1 MWFDIVSIINKC
13 STKIYQELHPRE
25 LIRVKI
31 DALLQRSRQ
40 TWRHPRVYW
49 ASHMD
54 TMQTIF
60 PEFLHVL
67 LTKIKQNN
75 YIWHLWILIKVLL
88 RIQVSLLKWSTH
100 GNWQIIYPKS
110 NLLTSPVPTEY
121 FATNVFNYLH
131 AAFKTVSLNEAESRS
146 QVAPHVYSSTLHK
159 CLNANLPH
167 SWSGQVGTRMHS
179 WLLKNNQFLIPERKT
194 NLLITSSDSSRLT
207 WIPLSQ

>member
-1 MWFDIVSIINKC
+1 MNS
-13 STKIYQELHPRE
+13 Y
-25 LIRVKI
+25 
-31 DALLQRSRQ
+31 
-40 TWRHPRVYW
+40 
-49 ASHMD
+49 
-54 TMQTIF
+54 
-60 PEFLHVL
+60 
-67 LTKIKQNN
+67 
-75 YIWHLWILIKVLL
+75 KVLL

-131 AAFKTVSLNEAESRS
+131 AAFKNVSLNEAESRS
-146 QVAPHVYSSTLHK
+146 QVAPHVYSLTLHK

-194 NLLITSSDSSRLT
+194 NLLINILGQFKAHLNSLVTVNLYE
-207 WIPLSQ
+207 WCPQLLCAGHLL